1 MNETDFA
8 EWLAIEMD
16 KQGISKEELA
26 RKSGV
31 HRLTIQYYLEYKR
44 SPKLATLKAILDALG
59 KRIEFV

>member
-1 MNETDFA
+1 MDVEEFG

-31 HRLTIQYYLEYKR
+31 HRITIQYYLEYKR
-44 SPKLATLKAILDALG
+44 SPKLSTLKAILDALG
-59 KRIEFV
+59 KKIAFV

>member
-1 MNETDFA
+1 MTETDFA

-31 HRLTIQYYLEYKR
+31 HRLTIQYYLTYKR

-59 KRIEFV
+59 KKIEFV

>member
-1 MNETDFA
+1 MTETEFA

-16 KQGISKEELA
+16 RQKISVHELSE
-26 RKSGV
+26 KSGV
-31 HRLTIQYYLEYKR
+31 HRLTIQYYLTYKR